1 MSEVIYKSDASEHHH
16 YRKHQVFEVNEIED
30 NKRLD
35 PKDGKLVMA
44 HMYVAIVCLI
54 IGGLAGLVQTLVR
67 SGTLELP
74 AGIGY
79 YQILTVHGIILAL
92 VLTTFFIM
100 GFQISAI
107 SRTTGTF
114 SPLARRLGW
123 LGFWVMLIGTAMAAT
138 MVLLNKA
145 TVLYTFYAPL
155 QAHVIFYIG
164 MALVIVGSW
173 ISAAGQMMGYF
184 RYRKEHK
191 GQKTPLISYMATINN
206 VMWIVCSIG
215 VALTVLLQMIPW
227 SLGLVERI
235 DVTLSRTLFWY
246 FGHALVYFWLLPA
259 YMSWYAVVPKI
270 IGTKAFSDNLARF
283 AFMLFLFFSIPVG
296 IHHQLVEPGI
306 DATWKY
312 VQVVLTFMVVIPSL
326 MTAFSLF
333 ATFETYGRRTGAKG
347 LLGWLKTLPWNDAR
361 FVLPFI
367 GMAAFIPG
375 GAGGLVNASAQM
387 DQVVHNTI
395 WITGHFHL
403 TVATA
408 VILTFFGTMYWLIP
422 HCTGRVLTK
431 QLNKLALIQ
440 GYMWALGMSI
450 MSGAMHFIGLFGA
463 PRRSTYSEY
472 GGSKVAAEWIPYQII
487 QAIGGTILFVSIIL
501 VVIIFIRL
509 AFFAPKGHE
518 PYPIATAMDENL
530 PTTKLVENWKFLL
543 VVTIALILIAYTIPV
558 SQMFIDPPPGAK
570 GFGEGKLW

>member
-1 MSEVIYKSDASEHHH
+1 MNEYKLDSGAFDERASFRNHHREEMEDRVEMSK
-16 YRKHQVFEVNEIED
+16 
-30 NKRLD
+30 
-35 PKDGKLVMA
+35 PDGKLVMA

-100 GFQISAI
+100 GFQTAAVI
-107 SRTTGTF
+107 RTCGKL
-114 SPLARRLGW
+114 SPFQRQLVW
-123 LGFWVMLIGTAMAAT
+123 IGFWVMLIGTTMAAT

-155 QAHVIFYIG
+155 KAHVIFYVG
-164 MALVIVGSW
+164 MALVVVGSW
-173 ISAAGQMMGYF
+173 ISAAGQIM
-184 RYRKEHK
+184 RYAQWKKEHK
-191 GQKTPLISYMATINN
+191 GQKSPLLSYMVTINN

-215 VALTVLLQMIPW
+215 VASTVLFQMIPW

-235 DVTLSRTLFWY
+235 DVSLSRTLFWY

-270 IGTKAFSDNLARF
+270 IGAKAFSDNLARMS
-283 AFMLFLFFSIPVG
+283 FMLFLFFSIPVG
-296 IHHQLVEPGI
+296 IHHQLTEPGI
-306 DATWKY
+306 DVTWKY

-333 ATFETYGRRTGAKG
+333 ATFEAYGRNKGAKG
-347 LLGWLKTLPWNDAR
+347 LFGWIKTLPWNDAR

-367 GMAAFIPG
+367 GMVAFIPG

-422 HCTGRVLTK
+422 HATGRVMTK
-431 QLNKLALIQ
+431 AMNKLAIAQ
-440 GYMWALGMSI
+440 GVLWAIGMSI
-450 MSGAMHFIGLFGA
+450 MSGAMHYIGLFGA

-472 GGSKVAAEWIPYQII
+472 GGSKIAAEWIPYQVV

-501 VVIIFIRL
+501 VVIVFIQL
-509 AFFAPKGHE
+509 AFLAPKGYE
-518 PYPIATAMDENL
+518 AFPVSEAMDEHA
-530 PTTKLVENWKFLL
+530 PVYKFVENWKFLL
-543 VVTIALILIAYTIPV
+543 VVTIALILVAYTVPIG
-558 SQMFIDPPPGAK
+558 QMFMDPPPGAA
-570 GFGEGKLW
+570 GMGEGKLW